1 MSRLGLSSGGGSYIR
16 FQPSV
21 NSWIMGDEEIDLK
34 QFAVDFGS
42 IKTGWGRMATG
53 EAPEWRWDE
62 KLGARTKIPSDEK
75 DAKGNLMWKRGFA
88 VTLFI
93 KEIGVVEWS
102 STGTGPVMGLEAIFD
117 PMEAAIGSDEGAIP
131 ILEYIGSTA
140 QKIGKGQTRVPNF
153 KVVKTLPAGKIDF
166 SGTDE
171 GGSAPKEEPKA
182 PPKEEPKR
190 EPPKQTRQADDE
202 F

>member
-21 NSWIMGDEEIDLK
+21 NSWIMGEDEIDLK
-34 QFAVDFGS
+34 QFAVDFSS
-42 IKTGWGRMATG
+42 IKTGWGKMATG
-53 EAPEWRWDE
+53 EAPEWVWDE
-62 KLGARTKIPSDEK
+62 TLGARTKIPSNEK
-75 DAKGNLMWKRGFA
+75 DAKGNPVWKRGFA
-88 VTLFI
+88 VTIFT
-93 KEIGVVEWS
+93 KDIGACEWS

-117 PMEAAIGSDEGAIP
+117 EMEAAVTAGGDGSIP

-153 KVVKTLPAGKIDF
+153 KVVKTLAAGKVDF
-166 SGTDE
+166 SQDREDGARQE
-171 GGSAPKEEPKA
+171 QAPPPKKEAPKP
-182 PPKEEPKR
+182 PPK
-190 EPPKQTRQADDE
+190 QADDE